1 MNGKKA
7 KTIRK
12 HCNTFDLPKGIYR
25 KIKKTINFY
34 NLNITQSLYLIDR
47 TASMFYDKMAEV
59 TKQMEEIENEQ
70 S

>member
-7 KTIRK
+7 KVIRK
-12 HCNTFDLPKGIYR
+12 HCNTFELPKGVYR
-25 KIKKTINFY
+25 KLKKTINFY
-34 NLNITQSLYLIDR
+34 NLTISQSLFLIDR
-47 TASMFYDKMAEV
+47 TATMFYNKMAEV